1 MLSVTRKFVASAAS
15 KASKAVPVKK
25 TISLRHSGQPRT
37 LARKYATKNSWS
49 PVWAESLEEMKKLS
63 TYKREREI
71 LSSQSAE
78 IVIRHPK
85 TGKETKVLNFCANNY
100 LGLANNKQLI
110 QRAKQTLD
118 SHGLG
123 LSSVRFICGTQ
134 DIHKQLERTIADF
147 HGCEDAILYGSCFDA
162 NAGIFEALLGPEDA
176 IFSDALNHASI
187 IDGVRLAK
195 AQKLRYNHLDLQDL
209 DTKLAETQA
218 RIKMVVTDGAFS
230 MDGEI
235 APIDKLV
242 AVCEKH
248 GALLMIDECHA
259 TGFIGKTGRG
269 TPEHFNVHGKVNI
282 INSTLGKALG
292 GATGGYTAG
301 PRDAIDMLRQKSR
314 PYLFSNT
321 VAPAVVGAALEMFDM
336 LKKDTGLRDK
346 VEENTKRFRSR
357 MTAAG
362 FKLKG
367 DVHPIAPVML
377 YDAALAAS
385 MAEAMLD
392 EGIYVIG
399 FFYPVVPKDQ
409 ARIRVQ
415 LSAAH
420 SLEQVDRAV
429 DAFIKVGKKLKVI
442 S

>member
-1 MLSVTRKFVASAAS
+1 MLAGRFATARLSAWKIGSKTPSVSRTQKPAKIARIAKRSY
-15 KASKAVPVKK
+15 VP
-25 TISLRHSGQPRT
+25 T
-37 LARKYATKNSWS
+37 NSWS
-49 PVWAESLEEMKKLS
+49 PVWEEALNDMKKAS

-71 LSSQSAE
+71 TSSQSAL
-78 IVIRHPK
+78 IKIKSPK
-85 TGKETKVLNFCANNY
+85 TGEQIEVLNFCANNY
-100 LGLANNKQLI
+100 LGLSNNDQLI
-110 QRAKQTLD
+110 DAAKKTMD
-118 SHGLG
+118 THGFGLG
-123 LSSVRFICGTQ
+123 SVRFICGTQ
-134 DIHKQLERTIADF
+134 DIHKNLERTIADF

-187 IDGVRLAK
+187 IDGVRLCK
-195 AQKLRYNHLDLQDL
+195 AQKLRYNHLDLTDL
-209 DTKLAETQA
+209 EEKLKSTTA

-230 MDGEI
+230 MDGEV

-242 AVCEKH
+242 AICEKH

-259 TGFIGKTGRG
+259 TGFMGKTGRG
-269 TPEHFNVHGKVNI
+269 TPEHFGVHGKVNL

-321 VAPAVVGAALEMFDM
+321 VAPAVVGASIEMFKM

-346 VEENTKRFRSR
+346 VEANTKRFRER

-377 YDAALAAS
+377 YDAALAAKF
-385 MAEAMLD
+385 AEEMLD

-399 FFYPVVPKDQ
+399 FFYPVVPKEQ

-420 SLEQVDRAV
+420 SLEQVDKAV
-429 DAFIKVGKKLKVI
+429 NAFIKVGKKLNVI

>member
-1 MLSVTRKFVASAAS
+1 MFAGFGTVARRVGVKSSGKLFGVSS
-15 KASKAVPVKK
+15 KAKSPSA
-25 TISLRHSGQPRT
+25 SRSF
-37 LARKYATKNSWS
+37 ARKYATKNAWS
-49 PVWAESLEEMKKLS
+49 PVWADALDEMKKLS

-71 LSSQSAE
+71 TSAQSAE
-78 IVIRHPK
+78 IKIKSPK
-85 TGKETKVLNFCANNY
+85 TGKEMTVLNFCANNY
-100 LGLANNKQLI
+100 LGLANNGQLI
-110 QRAKQTLD
+110 SAAKKTMD
-118 SHGLG
+118 THGLG
-123 LSSVRFICGTQ
+123 LGSVRFICGTQ
-134 DIHKQLERTIADF
+134 DIHKQLEKAIADF

-176 IFSDALNHASI
+176 VFSDSLNHASI
-187 IDGVRLAK
+187 IDGVRLCK

-209 DTKLAETQA
+209 EQKLLSTDA
-218 RIKMVVTDGAFS
+218 RIKMVVSDGAFS

-235 APIDKLV
+235 APVDKLV
-242 AVCEKH
+242 ALCEKH
-248 GALLMIDECHA
+248 NALFMIDECHA
-259 TGFIGKTGRG
+259 TGFMGKTGRG
-269 TPEHFNVHGKVNI
+269 TPEHFGVHGKVNI

-292 GATGGYTAG
+292 GATGGYTTG

-321 VAPAVVGAALEMFDM
+321 VAPAVVGASIEMFNM
-336 LKKDTGLRDK
+336 LKRDTGLRDK
-346 VEENTKRFRSR
+346 VEANTKRFRSR

-367 DVHPIAPVML
+367 EIHPIAPVML
-377 YDAALAAS
+377 YDAALAANF
-385 MAEAMLD
+385 ADQMLD

-442 S
+442 Q

>member
-1 MLSVTRKFVASAAS
+1 M
-15 KASKAVPVKK
+15 
-25 TISLRHSGQPRT
+25 SGVRGRAYT
-37 LARKYATKNSWS
+37 TKGAWT
-49 PVWAESLEEMKKLS
+49 PVWAAALDEMKQLS

-71 LSSQSAE
+71 TSSQSAE
-78 IVIRHPK
+78 IKIKSPK
-85 TGKETKVLNFCANNY
+85 TGQEMTVLNFCANNY
-100 LGLANNKQLI
+100 LGLANNAQLI
-110 QRAKQTLD
+110 SAAKKTLD
-118 SHGLG
+118 THGLG
-123 LSSVRFICGTQ
+123 LGSVRFICGTQ
-134 DIHKQLERTIADF
+134 DIHKELERKIAHF

-176 IFSDALNHASI
+176 VFSDALNHASI
-187 IDGVRLAK
+187 IDGVRLCK
-195 AQKLRYNHLDLQDL
+195 AQKLRYNHLDLADL
-209 DTKLAETQA
+209 EEKLATTQA
-218 RIKMVVTDGAFS
+218 RIKLVVTDGAFS

-259 TGFIGKTGRG
+259 TGFMGKTGRG
-269 TPEHFNVHGKVNI
+269 TPEHFGVHGKVNI

-321 VAPAVVGAALEMFDM
+321 VAPAVVGASIEMFNM
-336 LKKDTGLRDK
+336 LENDTGLRDK

-377 YDAALAAS
+377 YDAALAANF
-385 MAEAMLD
+385 ADQMLD

-399 FFYPVVPKDQ
+399 FFYPVVPKEQ

-420 SLEQVDRAV
+420 TLDQVDRAV

-442 S
+442 Q

>member
-1 MLSVTRKFVASAAS
+1 MRLGALKQGAKIAPVLRVEKPAKLTRVAKRSFV
-15 KASKAVPVKK
+15 
-25 TISLRHSGQPRT
+25 
-37 LARKYATKNSWS
+37 TKNAWS
-49 PVWAESLEEMKKLS
+49 PVWEEALNDMKKAS

-71 LSSQSAE
+71 TSSQSAL
-78 IVIRHPK
+78 IKIKSPK
-85 TGKETKVLNFCANNY
+85 TGKQMEVLNFCANNY
-100 LGLANNKQLI
+100 LGLSNNTQLI
-110 QRAKQTLD
+110 AAAKKTMD
-118 SHGLG
+118 THGFGLG
-123 LSSVRFICGTQ
+123 SVRFICGTQ
-134 DIHKQLERTIADF
+134 DIHKQLERVIADF
-147 HGCEDAILYGSCFDA
+147 HGTEDAILYGSCFDA
-162 NAGIFEALLGPEDA
+162 NAGIFEALLTPEDA
-176 IFSDALNHASI
+176 VFSDALNHASI
-187 IDGVRLAK
+187 IDGVRLCK
-195 AQKLRYNHLDLQDL
+195 AQKLRYNHLDLTDL
-209 DTKLAETQA
+209 EEKLKTTQA

-230 MDGEI
+230 MDGEV

-242 AVCEKH
+242 ALCEKH

-259 TGFIGKTGRG
+259 TGFMGKTGRG
-269 TPEHFNVHGKVNI
+269 TPEHFGVHGKVGL

-301 PRDAIDMLRQKSR
+301 PADAIDMLRQKSR

-321 VAPAVVGAALEMFDM
+321 VAPAVVGASIEMFEM
-336 LKKDTGLRDK
+336 LKSDTGLRDK

-357 MTAAG
+357 MTEAG

-367 DVHPIAPVML
+367 EVHPIAPVML
-377 YDAALAAS
+377 YDAALAAKF
-385 MAEAMLD
+385 ADEMLD

>member
-1 MLSVTRKFVASAAS
+1 MLAGKYLSSRYGVLKSQPKASSKLPSLKKAKSTRPVTRQY
-15 KASKAVPVKK
+15 
-25 TISLRHSGQPRT
+25 T
-37 LARKYATKNSWS
+37 TKNTWS
-49 PVWAESLEEMKKLS
+49 PVWSDALDEMKKLS

-71 LSSQSAE
+71 TSAQGAE
-78 IVIRHPK
+78 IKIKSPK
-85 TGKETKVLNFCANNY
+85 TGKELSVLNFCANNY
-100 LGLANNKQLI
+100 LGLANNPQLI
-110 QRAKQTLD
+110 SAAKKTLD
-118 SHGLG
+118 THGLG
-123 LSSVRFICGTQ
+123 LGSVRFICGTQ
-134 DIHKQLERTIADF
+134 DIHKQLERQIAEF

-176 IFSDALNHASI
+176 VFSDSLNHASI
-187 IDGVRLAK
+187 IDGVRLCK
-195 AQKLRYNHLDLQDL
+195 AQKLRYNHLDLDDL
-209 DTKLAETQA
+209 EQKLISTQA
-218 RIKMVVTDGAFS
+218 RIKLVVSDGAFS

-242 AVCEKH
+242 SVCEKN
-248 GALLMIDECHA
+248 GALLLIDECHA
-259 TGFIGKTGRG
+259 TGFMGKTGKG
-269 TPEHFNVHGKVNI
+269 TPEHFGVHGKVNI

-292 GATGGYTAG
+292 GATGGYTTG
-301 PRDAIDMLRQKSR
+301 PKDAIDMLRQKSR

-321 VAPAVVGAALEMFDM
+321 VAPAVVGASIEMFNM
-336 LKKDTGLRDK
+336 LQKDTGLRDK
-346 VEENTKRFRSR
+346 VEANTKRFRSR

-367 DVHPIAPVML
+367 EVHPIAPVML
-377 YDAALAAS
+377 YDAALAANF
-385 MAEAMLD
+385 ADQMLD

-420 SLEQVDRAV
+420 TIDQVDRAV

-442 S
+442 Q

>member
-1 MLSVTRKFVASAAS
+1 MRASVTRKY
-15 KASKAVPVKK
+15 
-25 TISLRHSGQPRT
+25 TT
-37 LARKYATKNSWS
+37 TNTWS
-49 PVWAESLEEMKKLS
+49 PVWNDALEEMKKLS

-71 LSSQSAE
+71 TSSQSAE
-78 IVIRHPK
+78 IKIKSPK
-85 TGKETKVLNFCANNY
+85 TGKEISVLNFCANNY
-100 LGLANNKQLI
+100 LGLANNTHLI
-110 QRAKQTLD
+110 SAAKKTMD
-118 SHGLG
+118 THGFGLG
-123 LSSVRFICGTQ
+123 SVRFICGTQ
-134 DIHKQLERTIADF
+134 DIHKKLEKTIADF

-176 IFSDALNHASI
+176 VFSDSLNHASI
-187 IDGVRLAK
+187 IDGVRLCK
-195 AQKLRYNHLDLQDL
+195 AQKLRYNHLDLEDL
-209 DTKLAETQA
+209 EQKLISTEA

-230 MDGEI
+230 MDGEV

-242 AVCEKH
+242 ALCEKH
-248 GALLMIDECHA
+248 GALFMIDECHA
-259 TGFIGKTGRG
+259 TGFMGKTGRG
-269 TPEHFNVHGKVNI
+269 TPEHFGVHGKVNI

-321 VAPAVVGAALEMFDM
+321 VAPAVVGASIEMFDM
-336 LKKDTGLRDK
+336 LKRDTELRDK
-346 VEENTKRFRSR
+346 VEANTKRFRSR

-367 DVHPIAPVML
+367 EIHPIAPVML
-377 YDAALAAS
+377 YDAALAAEF
-385 MAEAMLD
+385 AEQMLD

-399 FFYPVVPKDQ
+399 FFFPVVPKEQ